1 MLEEVLWKAIQWI
14 RLWFEG
20 DDLAN
25 CRGVSLKEKISLH
38 IISPK
43 SIAKETFFAHKIMR
57 LQYT

>member
-25 CRGVSLKEKISLH
+25 CRGVSKNEREDLFAYYLPKE
-38 IISPK
+38 
-43 SIAKETFFAHKIMR
+43 
-57 LQYT
+57 YC